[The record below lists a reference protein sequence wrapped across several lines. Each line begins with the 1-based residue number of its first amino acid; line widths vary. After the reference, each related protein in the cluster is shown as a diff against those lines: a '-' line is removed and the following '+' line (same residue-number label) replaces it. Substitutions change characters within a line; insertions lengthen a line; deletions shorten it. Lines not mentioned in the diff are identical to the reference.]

1 MYRAALLRSM
11 CGLSWNGLRRKP
23 YVREVLA
30 YRGNPFVRRR
40 SEVGRNEDWS
50 PRRAKGGRFPGRH
63 NTLYNEHQEHPK
75 SVERWVHVTAG

>member
-40 SEVGRNEDWS
+40 SERLDVMRIGHRGE
-50 PRRAKGGRFPGRH
+50 PKAAVFPGDT
-63 NTLYNEHQEHPK
+63 TLCTMNIK
-75 SVERWVHVTAG
+75 NIRSLWNAGSM